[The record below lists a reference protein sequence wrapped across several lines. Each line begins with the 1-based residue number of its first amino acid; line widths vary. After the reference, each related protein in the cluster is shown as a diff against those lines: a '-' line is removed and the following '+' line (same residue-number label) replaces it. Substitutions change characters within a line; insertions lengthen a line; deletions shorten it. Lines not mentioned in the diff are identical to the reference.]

1 MTSPPPAS
9 LAPRS
14 RVHPAVFGVLAGLT
28 LLAYLGVGAFH
39 VRYGALN
46 VDEGFYAAATRAVWQ
61 GEVPYRD
68 FGFTQPPAVPYINA
82 PLLAAAGSGLFQQ
95 RAVSALWAA
104 LAVGLAAWLVHR
116 RAGRSSALLLVALFA
131 LAPPWMY
138 FMHLGKTYALASFLA
153 VATTAIFLVASP
165 GWKKTVALSLVAAL
179 GTACRY
185 PVAPFFGLVWLA
197 SLFEAGRPSLRHI
210 MRSLAALGGSVA
222 LVFLP
227 FLFAASESFVFWTV
241 DFHRVSVPLKDWR
254 LAWNVIVGLAPAIW
268 GLALTA
274 VLLPAARRAGWQR
287 EHAVFAA
294 ALVALAFNLLPGGT
308 YEEYGVPF
316 LLPLGAASLIL
327 LRPVVSNLSLL
338 RGSCAAI
345 ALLAAAFT
353 LAPAVNWHSLAP
365 AQRTLPSVFL
375 PPNAPPYLFE
385 LPANIAAARDVV
397 RQLLPSDQP
406 FVGSAII
413 LAAETGHPVPSR
425 FRMGAFSMTFDYER
439 ERAHALHLATGDD
452 FERYLRDIDMP
463 IVVLH
468 ANPKFNFAWSMP
480 SFAAP
485 PADRLREFDRL
496 LSRYFVPVYRDHDFL
511 ILARPHLLPA
521 VAP

>member
-1 MTSPPPAS
+1 MIEVPSP
-9 LAPRS
+9 APRP
-14 RVHPAVFGVLAGLT
+14 RRRLLLGWIALAALATAYAGL
-28 LLAYLGVGAFH
+28 AAFH
-39 VRYGALN
+39 VAYGAMN

-61 GEVPYRD
+61 GEMPYRD

-82 PLLAAAGSGLFQQ
+82 PLLAATGSGLFPQ
-95 RAVSALWAA
+95 RTLSALWAA
-104 LAVGLAAWLVHR
+104 LSVGLAAWLVHR
-116 RAGRSSALLLVALFA
+116 RAGLTPALLLIALFA

-153 VATTAIFLVASP
+153 VAATAIFLVAAP
-165 GWKKTVALSLVAAL
+165 GWKKTVALSLVVAL

-197 SLFEAGRPSLRHI
+197 SLFESGRPSLPHLA
-210 MRSLAALGGSVA
+210 RSVGALGGSMA

-227 FLFAASESFVFWTV
+227 FLFAASEAFVFWTI

-254 LAWNVIVGLAPAIW
+254 LSWNVIVSLAPAIW
-268 GLALTA
+268 VLALAA
-274 VLLPAARRAGWQR
+274 VLLPGARRAGWQR

-294 ALVALAFNLLPGGT
+294 ALVALAFNLLPSGT

-316 LLPLGAASLIL
+316 LLPLAAASLIL
-327 LRPVVSNLSLL
+327 LRPAVSNFSLL
-338 RGSCAAI
+338 RSSCATI

-353 LAPAVNWHSLAP
+353 VAPAVNWHRLAP

-375 PPNAPPYLFE
+375 PPNAPPYHFE
-385 LPANIAAARDVV
+385 LPADLAAAREVV
-397 RQLLPSDQP
+397 RQLLRSDQP
-406 FVGSAII
+406 FVGSAIV
-413 LAAETGHPVPSR
+413 LAAETGHPIPPR
-425 FRMGAFSMTFDYER
+425 FRMGAFSMTFDHER

-452 FERYLRDIDMP
+452 FERALRDIDVP

-496 LSRYFVPVYRDHDFL
+496 LSRYFVPVYRDPNFL